1 MQNSC
6 RRFFIF
12 ISTQAIKKIF
22 KFVRKIETVS
32 KILVIDDEEKIRT
45 LLSKILSLE
54 GYEVFQASDLKNA
67 MRRLEF
73 SDIDVAVCD
82 VKLPDGS
89 GVDFVKKVK
98 EKYSSLE
105 IILLTAYGNI
115 PDGVQA
121 IKNGA
126 FDYITKGDDNNK
138 IIPLVYKA
146 LEKVSLNKRI
156 SQLEKQL
163 GNKHSFESI
172 IGNSKKIKS
181 AIDSARKVA
190 TTDATVLLTGETGT
204 GKEVFANAIHNSS
217 NRTKY
222 NFIAVNCSAFSKE
235 LLENELFG
243 HKAGAFTGAVKDS
256 KGIFEEADKGTVF
269 LDEIGEMPLDLQ
281 AKLLRVLESGEF
293 LKVGDSKTTKINVR
307 IIAAT
312 NRDLEK
318 EIENGNFRED
328 LFYRINIF
336 TVHLPPLRER
346 VNDIEDLTYSFLKN
360 SSLKTGKKISGFS
373 KEYAE
378 ALKRH
383 PWKGNIR
390 ELRNVI
396 ERSTILTDGD
406 ELQADSLPLD
416 FQYDQEINVKG
427 KTLSAFELAGAE
439 KIHIQKVL
447 NYANGNKTK
456 TAELLGIALTTL
468 YRKIEEYQIK

>member
-1 MQNSC
+1 
-6 RRFFIF
+6 
-12 ISTQAIKKIF
+12 
-22 KFVRKIETVS
+22 VS

-67 MRRLEF
+67 MKRLEF

-98 EKYSSLE
+98 EKYPSLE

-115 PDGVQA
+115 QDGVQA

-172 IGNSKKIKS
+172 IGHSRKIKS
-181 AIDSARKVA
+181 AIESAKKVA

-204 GKEVFANAIHNSS
+204 GKEVFANAIHNAS

-269 LDEIGEMPLDLQ
+269 LDEIGEMPMDLQ

-293 LKVGDSKTTKINVR
+293 LKVGDSKTTKIDVR

-312 NRDLEK
+312 NRNLEK

-336 TVHLPPLRER
+336 TVQLPPLRER
-346 VNDIEDLTYSFLKN
+346 VSDIEELTYNFLKN
-360 SSLKTGKKISGFS
+360 FSLKTGKKISRFS
-373 KEYAE
+373 KEYGE
-378 ALKRH
+378 ALKKH

-396 ERSTILTDGD
+396 ERSTILTDGE
-406 ELQADSLPLD
+406 ELQVESLPQD
-416 FQYDQEINVKG
+416 FQYDQEINIKG
-427 KTLSAFELAGAE
+427 KILSAFELEGAE